1 MEERLPERVETNL
14 KKILSSSQ
22 YLLSLINDI
31 LDMSRIENGKMEIMD
46 ESFNLRHLLSDLE
59 GMMRS
64 QAESKG
70 ILFTV
75 DLGIIHS
82 DIQGDPVRLRQVLVN
97 LLSNAVKYTPDGG
110 CVGLRVRE
118 IPSFAKGR
126 GQYEFIVTDNGIGMP
141 EDFIPHVFE
150 PFSRAEGVQANQ
162 IQGTG
167 LGMAI
172 TQNIVRMMNGTIEVK
187 SVLGEGSQFIV
198 AVSFELGSQ
207 AEEENAELSGL
218 PVLVVDDDQII
229 CESAAEILDELGMRS
244 SWVLSGKEAVCRV
257 VDAHEAK
264 DDFFSVILDWKMPE
278 MDGLETLKVIRRKLG
293 MDVPIIV
300 ISAYDY
306 SEIEE
311 EFRLAGADAFITKPL
326 FRSKVA
332 HTFHQFCQS
341 GRSDAVA
348 IPIEEVHTSL
358 EGKRILLVE
367 DNPLNREIA
376 AELLKMHGFLIDE
389 AENGRIA
396 LEKFLA
402 SEPGGYDC
410 ILMDIQMPVMDG
422 YQAAEAIR
430 AVKRSD
436 AKTIPVLALTAN
448 AFATDIGKAH
458 SAGMN
463 DHVAKPIEVERLIE
477 TLQKWLG

>member
-1 MEERLPERVETNL
+1 
-14 KKILSSSQ
+14 
-22 YLLSLINDI
+22 
-31 LDMSRIENGKMEIMD
+31 
-46 ESFNLRHLLSDLE
+46 
-59 GMMRS
+59 
-64 QAESKG
+64 
-70 ILFTV
+70 
-75 DLGIIHS
+75 
-82 DIQGDPVRLRQVLVN
+82 
-97 LLSNAVKYTPDGG
+97 
-110 CVGLRVRE
+110 
-118 IPSFAKGR
+118 
-126 GQYEFIVTDNGIGMP
+126 
-141 EDFIPHVFE
+141 
-150 PFSRAEGVQANQ
+150 
-162 IQGTG
+162 
-167 LGMAI
+167 MAI

-477 TLQKWLG
+477 TPQNGLIVCL